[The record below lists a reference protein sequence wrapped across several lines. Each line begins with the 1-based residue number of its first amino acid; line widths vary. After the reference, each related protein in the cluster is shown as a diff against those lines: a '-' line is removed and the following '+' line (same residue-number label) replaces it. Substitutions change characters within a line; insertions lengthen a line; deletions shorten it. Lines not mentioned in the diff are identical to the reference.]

1 MFGRRQ
7 SDNQVFLQIFSVRES
22 SGGMMKPNL
31 FIIFVGV
38 LFINGILFFCTGI
51 PTSAWGA
58 RLLQP
63 GEAIQIQSSMKV
75 CTKEEFFDLI
85 GSYDKIISTKKQI
98 FLGEQ
103 NCSIKLSQKSVIVI
117 ITLVHNFGHILPGD
131 TKASYPKIIYY
142 LGRIINH
149 SSLKTVYFFPQYI
162 PHFAIISTAQC
173 EQLNRCIE
181 FRNQAIEIKY
191 WGSQEK
197 DVCYEATQVALNAWY
212 DATSPPGQGGRSE
225 QQSIENA
232 IEKNPGLGGKTHLHE
247 RHYLMIVIHF
257 IYNHAS
263 EMPEYTAEKIAK
275 SRCQKDYHKYPFEK
289 GHFFIHR

>member
-1 MFGRRQ
+1 
-7 SDNQVFLQIFSVRES
+7 
-22 SGGMMKPNL
+22 MKPNL

-38 LFINGILFFCTGI
+38 LFINGILFFCTGT
-51 PTSAWGA
+51 PESAWGA
-58 RLLQP
+58 RILKP
-63 GEAIQIQSSMKV
+63 GEAIQIQSSMKA

-85 GSYDKIISTKKQI
+85 SYNKSISTKKQI

-103 NCSIKLSQKSVIVI
+103 NCSMKLSKKSVIVI
-117 ITLVHNFGHILPGD
+117 ITLVHSFGYILHGD

-162 PHFAIISTAQC
+162 PHYSILPTAQC
-173 EQLNRCIE
+173 EQLDRCIE

-191 WGSQEK
+191 WGYREK
-197 DVCYEATQVALNAWY
+197 DVCIDAEQAALNAWY
-212 DATSPPGQGGRSE
+212 DATSPLGHGGRSE

-232 IEKNPGLGGKTHLHE
+232 IKGLSEPGGKTHLHE
-247 RHYLMIVIHF
+247 RYYLMTVIHF

-263 EMPEYTAEKIAK
+263 EMSENTAEKITT
-275 SRCQKDYHKYPFEK
+275 STCHKDYHEFPFEK
-289 GHFFIHR
+289 VHFFIRR